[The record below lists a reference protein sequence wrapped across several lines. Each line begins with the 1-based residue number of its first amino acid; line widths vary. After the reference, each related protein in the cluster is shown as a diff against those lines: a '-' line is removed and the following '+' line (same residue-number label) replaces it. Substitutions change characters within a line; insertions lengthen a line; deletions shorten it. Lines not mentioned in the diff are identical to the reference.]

1 MIIKFF
7 CDKHCQ
13 DFERTEE
20 QLMELKP
27 ITHCPYCGQKLH
39 IINLHEIV
47 EADVETKIN
56 QYLDKMLK
64 ELGGD
69 ETLSLI
75 ERNKNQSCYRLYKEE
90 MIKRGFIIK

>member
-1 MIIKFF
+1 
-7 CDKHCQ
+7 
-13 DFERTEE
+13 
-20 QLMELKP
+20 
-27 ITHCPYCGQKLH
+27 
-39 IINLHEIV
+39 
-47 EADVETKIN
+47 
-56 QYLDKMLK
+56 MLK